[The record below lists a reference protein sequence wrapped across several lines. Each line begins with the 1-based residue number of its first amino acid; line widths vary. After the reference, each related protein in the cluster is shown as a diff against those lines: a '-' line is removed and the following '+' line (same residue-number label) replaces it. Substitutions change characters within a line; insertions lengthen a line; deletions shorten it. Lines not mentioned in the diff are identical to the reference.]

1 MYINLYLCIMLGVT
15 AKPIFWGYQHWKMEV
30 PCGQMAGLLFRGIKK
45 KAYLSR
51 QRQSSLKK
59 TKQKGLFKQLIPYT
73 YKSVLSKSNKT

>member
-45 KAYLSR
+45 K
-51 QRQSSLKK
+51 
-59 TKQKGLFKQLIPYT
+59 GLFEQAKAE
-73 YKSVLSKSNKT
+73 LSKKNQAKRFI